1 MKQAFNLYFLYCK
14 NLQCKNSIFHQMV
27 EVQIP
32 FTIENLMA
40 THMCT
45 CCGKPLVSAVN
56 IDINRATEEA
66 NSKIY
71 QNQLFNN

>member
-40 THMCT
+40 THTCT

-71 QNQLFNN
+71 QNQLFE